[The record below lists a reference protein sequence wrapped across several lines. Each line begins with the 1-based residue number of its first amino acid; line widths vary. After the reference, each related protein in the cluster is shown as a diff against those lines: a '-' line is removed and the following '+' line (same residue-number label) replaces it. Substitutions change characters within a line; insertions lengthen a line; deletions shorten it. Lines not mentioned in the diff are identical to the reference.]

1 MGMFLVF
8 VLFPCVLV
16 TTNAADAPPA
26 EETNDASTLKQH
38 FREET
43 LNIREEMY
51 SLFSERQGAA
61 VMALQLMDLVREV
74 KDVLDSVKKLED
86 KMDTLSTEQK
96 ERMSR
101 LEDSVDSLR
110 TELSTKLTNVE
121 EKVDVMRSEVRLI
134 SQHKLTWQNSTWDN
148 MYYSDFAVD
157 GIYTLSAG
165 YSTDNPVQHPGRGMN
180 RRNNMVI
187 IDLGAFFK
195 IHTIKLWNRIDVQQE
210 YALGVLIYADDQL
223 IGSIHEIQRLYNVQV
238 NGDVYGR
245 KIYVKQSLDKYINFI
260 EIQVFGSGPYGKAEQ

>member
-1 MGMFLVF
+1 MGRFLIF
-8 VLFPCVLV
+8 VLFPCILV
-16 TTNAADAPPA
+16 TTNTADAPPA
-26 EETNDASTLKQH
+26 EVTNDVSTMKQH

-43 LNIREEMY
+43 LNLREEMY
-51 SLFSERQGAA
+51 SLFGERQGASI
-61 VMALQLMDLVREV
+61 MALQLMDLVREV
-74 KDVLDSVKKLED
+74 KDVLDSFKSLED
-86 KMDTLSTEQK
+86 KMDTLRTEQK

-101 LEDSVDSLR
+101 LEDSVDSVR

-148 MYYSDFAVD
+148 MYYSDFVVD

-165 YSTDNPVQHPGRGMN
+165 YNTDNPISHPGRGMN

-195 IHTIKLWNRIDVQQE
+195 VHTIKLWNRIDVQQE

-223 IGSIHEIQRLYNVQV
+223 IGSIHDNQRLYNIQV

-260 EIQVFGSGPYGKAEQ
+260 EIQVFGSGPYGKGEH